1 MTRDDL
7 SARRQTK
14 TLDELLLEIEQLSQE
29 CASHVSAES
38 GDEEEACL
46 LLHEPGKAIIDTGC
60 GRCVIGALTLEAHQS
75 VMGDQAKE
83 IVWHYDTP
91 SEVFYPGNGTK
102 DRSMGVIDLPCVVGG
117 QDMQIRM
124 HVVPGEVPCLLS
136 KSWLKENGAV
146 LNTSSEE
153 LLLTKKQ
160 ITAPMSE
167 GPSGHFELDLCSREK
182 DFGEGRTGTLRPSS
196 TLSRSQDLRVSP
208 STPSRA
214 LVTCWKIMTPRCS
227 LFLQN
232 NIQ

>member
-1 MTRDDL
+1 MNTDDPHL
-7 SARRQTK
+7 KCHLRSQIILHICPHHHVVVLNLRCRRSCHNANEN
-14 TLDELLLEIEQLSQE
+14 L
-29 CASHVSAES
+29 
-38 GDEEEACL
+38 
-46 LLHEPGKAIIDTGC
+46 
-60 GRCVIGALTLEAHQS
+60 RN
-75 VMGDQAKE
+75 
-83 IVWHYDTP
+83 YDTP
-91 SEVFYPGNGTK
+91 SVVFYCGNGTK
-102 DRSMGVIDLPCVVGG
+102 DRSIGVTDLPCVVGG
-117 QDMQIRM
+117 QNMQIKM

-167 GPSGHFELDLCSREK
+167 APSGHFELDLCSREK

-196 TLSRSQDLRVSP
+196 TLDRSKDLRVSP

-232 NIQ
+232 NIL

>member
-1 MTRDDL
+1 
-7 SARRQTK
+7 
-14 TLDELLLEIEQLSQE
+14 
-29 CASHVSAES
+29 
-38 GDEEEACL
+38 
-46 LLHEPGKAIIDTGC
+46 
-60 GRCVIGALTLEAHQS
+60 
-75 VMGDQAKE
+75 MGDQAKE

-91 SEVFYPGNGTK
+91 SVVFYYGNGTK

-117 QDMQIRM
+117 QDMQIKM

-196 TLSRSQDLRVSP
+196 TLNRSQDLRVSP

>member
-1 MTRDDL
+1 MLVTREDL
-7 SARRQTK
+7 SAKRQTK

-29 CASHVSAES
+29 RASHVSDEP
-38 GDEEEACL
+38 DEEETCL

-60 GRCVIGALTLEAHQS
+60 GRCVIEALMLEAHQS

-91 SEVFYPGNGTK
+91 SVVFYYGNGTK
-102 DRSMGVIDLPCVVGG
+102 DRSMGIIDRPCVVGG
-117 QDMQIRM
+117 QDMQIKM
-124 HVVPGEVPCLLS
+124 HVVPGEFPCLLS

-160 ITAPMSE
+160 ITAPVSE

-182 DFGEGRTGTLRPSS
+182 DFGEARTGTLRPSS
-196 TLSRSQDLRVSP
+196 TLNRSQELRVSP
-208 STPSRA
+208 STFESSGDLNR
-214 LVTCWKIMTPRCS
+214 R
-227 LFLQN
+227 LFSEN
-232 NIQ
+232 VK